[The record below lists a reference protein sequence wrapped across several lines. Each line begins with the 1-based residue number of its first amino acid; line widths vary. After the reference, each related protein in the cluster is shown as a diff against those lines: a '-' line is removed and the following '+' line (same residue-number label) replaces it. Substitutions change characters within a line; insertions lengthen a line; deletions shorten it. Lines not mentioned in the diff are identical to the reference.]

1 MSFGNRL
8 FSTLGENISKVFQN
22 KHVEIKFGPLLKV
35 FEVALPTEQ
44 LMLFANGGLVFA
56 KFILINLTYIKWQN
70 TQDFYGIGDGIQF

>member
-1 MSFGNRL
+1 MF
-8 FSTLGENISKVFQN
+8 
-22 KHVEIKFGPLLKV
+22 EIKFGSLLKV

>member
-1 MSFGNRL
+1 MF
-8 FSTLGENISKVFQN
+8 
-22 KHVEIKFGPLLKV
+22 EIKFGPLLKM

-70 TQDFYGIGDGIQF
+70 TQDF